1 MCAMRLWHQSF
12 TVLGNLPA
20 YNESLTDHFR
30 KVARPDTEIVMHG
43 LDPNTYKTRYPG
55 NDIQYAHLLNLHGQQ
70 FVTSGLDAEEAGF
83 DGYMIMT
90 LPEPYLEDVRS
101 IVDIPTVG
109 YGESAMLTAMMMGE
123 RIGVLIFITAIGPRI
138 ARNAAR
144 LGIPGRFAGCFP
156 AGFAFDE
163 VLGAFE
169 NPDEVLEKFHAS
181 ARKAIAAGVD
191 AIIPGEAP
199 LCVLLARNGIQNIDG
214 VPIVDALAATIKMAE
229 SLVDLRRTTGLR
241 PCRNGH
247 YGEQP
252 PRQRVQEVHDFYGIG
267 KLRTRTDPS

>member
-1 MCAMRLWHQSF
+1 MSAMRLWHQSF

-20 YNESLTDHFR
+20 YYDSLTAHFR
-30 KVARPDTEIVMHG
+30 KVARPDTEIVMNG
-43 LDPNTYKTRYPG
+43 LNPDTYKTRYPG
-55 NDIQYAHLLNLHGQQ
+55 SDIRYAHLLNLHGQQ
-70 FVTSGLDAEEAGF
+70 FVTRGLDAEAAGF

-90 LPEPYLEDVRS
+90 LPEPYLEDIRS

-138 ARNAAR
+138 TRNAAR
-144 LGIPGRFAGCFP
+144 LGIRDRFAGCFS
-156 AGFAFDE
+156 AGFGFDD
-163 VLGAFE
+163 VLDAFE
-169 NPDEVLEKFHAS
+169 KPDEVIEKFHAS

-229 SLVDLRRTTGLR
+229 SLVDLRRSTGLK

-247 YGEQP
+247 YGEPP
-252 PRQRVQEVHDFYGIG
+252 PRDRLHEVHDFYGIG
-267 KLRTRTDPS
+267 RLRNNPGAS